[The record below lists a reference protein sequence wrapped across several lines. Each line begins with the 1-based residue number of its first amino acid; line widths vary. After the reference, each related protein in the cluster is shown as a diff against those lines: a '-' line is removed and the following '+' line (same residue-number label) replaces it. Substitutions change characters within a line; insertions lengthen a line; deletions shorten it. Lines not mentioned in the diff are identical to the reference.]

1 MFDVCSFEAETP
13 NDPGL
18 RCAGAC
24 AGDGS
29 IDRCLMVCRCLPGML
44 CCRDSRAWTMDVALH
59 IQQFLSCH
67 GIYATGALGDQKVP
81 ARRLWAFGSIFS
93 RFAFFICVEFD
104 GKSWEVNG
112 FISSRSRYIENSGEK
127 GHDQNI
133 NLGQLMPIMD

>member
-18 RCAGAC
+18 RWAGAC

-29 IDRCLMVCRCLPGML
+29 IDRCLMVCRCLPEML

-81 ARRLWAFGSIFS
+81 ARRLWAFGWVEGNFFS
-93 RFAFFICVEFD
+93 FCSLHLHGI
-104 GKSWEVNG
+104 
-112 FISSRSRYIENSGEK
+112 
-127 GHDQNI
+127 
-133 NLGQLMPIMD
+133 